1 MYGVVIGALLVLL
14 KLVEVEPVVNWSWW
28 WVLSPLG
35 AAVVWW
41 SYADSSGLT
50 KRREV
55 EKMEAKKRKRREEN
69 MANLGMDPEG
79 RPGKFKR

>member
-28 WVLSPLG
+28 WVISPLG
-35 AAVVWW
+35 AAVAWW

-79 RPGKFKR
+79 RRGKVKR